1 MSPRRCEV
9 TEDAR
14 HDLALQYAWY
24 AEKAGERIAERYLEA
39 FRRATDALL
48 LAPETGAP
56 RRFRDPRLAGLR
68 SLQLPGAFRVHLA
81 FYRVEGDAIVVFR
94 VLHGMRDL
102 PRRLT
107 EPPGASD

>member
-1 MSPRRCEV
+1 MLPLRCEV

-14 HDLALQYAWY
+14 LDLALQYAWY
-24 AEKAGERIAERYLEA
+24 AQRAGDTIAERYLEA
-39 FRRATDALL
+39 FRHTTETLMR
-48 LAPETGAP
+48 APETGVL

-68 SLQLPGAFRVHLA
+68 SRQLAGAFRVHLA
-81 FYRVEGDAIVVFR
+81 FHRIADETLTVFR

-107 EPPGASD
+107 EPPGAAD